1 MKSTSTRHKTNQRPW
16 NYHEN
21 KI

>member
-1 MKSTSTRHKTNQRPW
+1 MKSTSTRHKTIQRPW